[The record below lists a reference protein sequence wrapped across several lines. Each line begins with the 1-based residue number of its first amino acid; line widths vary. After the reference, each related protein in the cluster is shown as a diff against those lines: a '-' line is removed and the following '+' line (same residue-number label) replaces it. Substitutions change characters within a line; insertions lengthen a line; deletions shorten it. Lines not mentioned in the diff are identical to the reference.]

1 MHRVLGLST
10 ALLALVFGFLIQT
23 AIPSRANPD
32 FDLGPPINAHAPDIG
47 TPRDSTGTPR
57 ALNSL
62 MGEKGLVLFFF
73 RSADWCPFC
82 QAQMMDLNTGVAGM
96 ERRGYRLAGISYDS
110 PEILKTFIERRKI
123 GYTLLSDPKS
133 QIIDRY
139 KLRDPQ
145 YPPGNLA
152 YGVPRPII
160 FILDRNGTIKAKLY
174 EDTYAKRP
182 PTTLVIETLDKMAKN

>member
-1 MHRVLGLST
+1 MHRILGLST

-23 AIPSRANPD
+23 ATPSRANPD

-96 ERRGYRLAGISYDS
+96 ERRGYRLAGISYDA
-110 PEILKTFIERRKI
+110 PEILKTFIERRGLRGPHTGRK
-123 GYTLLSDPKS
+123 GTGGRTKHNTPDRDQRGGSTNARAQTDP
-133 QIIDRY
+133 
-139 KLRDPQ
+139 
-145 YPPGNLA
+145 A
-152 YGVPRPII
+152 
-160 FILDRNGTIKAKLY
+160 GTH
-174 EDTYAKRP
+174 R
-182 PTTLVIETLDKMAKN
+182 